1 MRAVSFQNLGL
12 IDLRAVKT
20 FGVSVKE
27 GENPIGF
34 FGTGL
39 KYAVAIL
46 LRNGHEV
53 TLWRGMDRHEF
64 GTTKAV
70 VRGEEF
76 EIVTLDGEELGLTTQ
91 VGKTWKMWQAF
102 RELYCNT
109 TDEGGVSKPNEIEP
123 IPGFTTIV
131 VRGDAFARE
140 HDKIAEVI
148 LQSQPVCSSE
158 PVDIHPQAGYSVFYR
173 GVRVHD
179 LQQRSLYTYNINK
192 SIDLTE
198 DRTAKHNF
206 QIVWAIAGVILN
218 SENDAILRRVLTA
231 PKGTFEQGLNYS
243 DALTGAGEA
252 FLRVVGELRREMH
265 EDLNESAKRL
275 HIESSGEAHQFEEMP
290 LTDTERREL
299 NDAIAFCESVGFNIT
314 KYPVFVSE
322 TLGKGILGLAVK
334 DKQEIWI
341 SRHCMMMG
349 RRMLIGTLMEEFL
362 HLAHGLE
369 DESRAMQNFLFDLV
383 VTLAERAGTAREQAA

>member
-53 TLWRGMDRHEF
+53 TLWRGLDRHEF

-109 TDEGGVSKPNEIEP
+109 TDEGGVSKPSEIEP
-123 IPGFTTIV
+123 LPGFTTIV

-148 LQSQPVCSSE
+148 LQSQPVVTSK
-158 PVDIHPQAGYSVFYR
+158 PVDIHPQTGYSVFYR

-179 LQQRSLYTYNINK
+179 LQSPSLYTYNIK
-192 SIDLTE
+192 KAIDLTE
-198 DRTAKHNF
+198 DRTAKRSY
-206 QIVWAIAGVILN
+206 QITWAVVDAILKN
-218 SENDAILRRVLTA
+218 ENDAILRRVLTA
-231 PKGTFEQGLNYS
+231 EKGTFEQGLDYS
-243 DALTGAGEA
+243 DGLTSPGEV
-252 FLRVVGELRREMH
+252 FLRVVGELRRELN

-275 HIESSGEAHQFEEMP
+275 HIESSGEAHQFEEFA
-290 LTDTERREL
+290 LTETERREL
-299 NDAIAFCESVGFNIT
+299 NDAIAFCESVGFNIS

-322 TLGKGILGLAVK
+322 TLGKGVLGLAVK

-362 HLAHGLE
+362 HLAHGLK
-369 DESRAMQNFLFDLV
+369 DESREMQNFLFDLV
-383 VTLAERAGTAREQAA
+383 VTLADRAGSQQEQAA